1 MTLMRDKEKKTEKAA
16 LAPAESAA
24 VERGSPW
31 FACRLLSPT
40 RVQTLLPCLVLASL
54 ALWLNLYRIGEPG
67 LWFDEILSV
76 TRAWQPLPVLFK
88 IISTTQPNM
97 ALYYVILHFW
107 LSVTGHAGI
116 PATEAVVR
124 FPSAIFSA
132 LSSLALYALAR
143 RFFRAW
149 IAFFATLLYI
159 LNTLQLTYAQET
171 RAYALQLLLVICS
184 WYALCVLLSGDRA
197 RSRMRA
203 WWLVFVLANTLA
215 IYVQLFSGL
224 VLAAQVGALVLL
236 CIVPTAWRERARRQL
251 CPLLVGCVW
260 IGVLTAPL
268 LYASRVGSK
277 TGWLPIPVPADLAH
291 LFLIVS
297 SQNRLFLLF
306 AALASVLGLCVSL
319 LAALPKG
326 RQYLR
331 WLNLLPC
338 AEVQEKEWMQHYAQW
353 LPLALLLF
361 CWLLCPVG
369 ISYLVSQKAIHLFSA
384 RYLVVIVP
392 ALVLLIAPGL
402 STLRRRAVQVVYGLC
417 LLLPCLYSV
426 PGYYAGAQVEDWR
439 TSTQWLQQH
448 YRPGDGLICYDNAQ
462 GCAVAIEYY
471 LRAYPRGTAH
481 FDADSPG
488 YFPWLSY
495 DTTNQLGDAAR
506 ALDVKA
512 IQAYVAR
519 HARLFFGIGRVSTND
534 PQVQSTVRWL
544 NANYHL
550 LARKVTA
557 TLTISLYATGNPL
570 PPDLA

>member
-24 VERGSPW
+24 VERGFPL
-31 FACRLLSPT
+31 FACRLLST
-40 RVQTLLPCLVLASL
+40 ARVQMFLACLVLASL
-54 ALWLNLYRIGEPG
+54 ALCLNLYRIGEPG

-116 PATEAVVR
+116 PASEAVVR

-149 IAFFATLLYI
+149 IAFLATLLYV

-184 WYALCVLLSGDRA
+184 WYALCVLLSSDRA
-197 RSRMRA
+197 RSRARV
-203 WWLVFVLANTLA
+203 WWLAFVLTSALA

-224 VLAAQVGALVLL
+224 VLAAQVGAFVLL

-251 CPLLVGCVW
+251 YPLLVGCMW
-260 IGVLTAPL
+260 ISVLAVPL

-291 LFLIVS
+291 LLLIVS

-306 AALASVLGLCVSL
+306 AAPASVLGLCVSL
-319 LAALPKG
+319 LAALPQG
-326 RQYLR
+326 WQYLR
-331 WLNLLPC
+331 RLNLLPC
-338 AEVQEKEWMQHYAQW
+338 AEVQEKEWIQRYAQW
-353 LPLALLLF
+353 LPLAFLLL

-392 ALVLLIAPGL
+392 ALVLLIALGL

-439 TSTQWLQQH
+439 TGTQWLQQH
-448 YRPGDGLICYDNAQ
+448 YRPGDGLICYNNSQ

-495 DTTNQLGDAAR
+495 DTTNQPGDAAR
-506 ALDVKA
+506 ALDVHA
-512 IQAYVAR
+512 IQTYAAR
-519 HARLFFGIGRVSTND
+519 HARLFFGIGRVSTDD

-557 TLTISLYATGNPL
+557 TLTIYLYATGNPM